1 MKITSLLKK
10 SFFYLIAAE
19 LIGIIA
25 LVVTYI
31 IHPDISGIIEGA
43 SNKIPDQV
51 EEATGT
57 SKVLAYIKNNGLI
70 VPFQMFLL
78 SFIPIPY
85 IYAINIISTQMI
97 VGVLYGAVL
106 RENITEALKLIL
118 SSLPHSIIEVF
129 GLCVLAAI
137 LYEFNKV
144 ILSKVRRL
152 WNKKSASLP
161 FWTTFFKGA
170 KLYVTLVL
178 PLIIIAAFLETYVAN
193 FLYRL
198 L

>member
-1 MKITSLLKK
+1 SYYLIFLLNFRQTKVSLMIITSLLKK

-51 EEATGT
+51 EEATRT

-85 IYAINIISTQMI
+85 IYAINIVSTQM
-97 VGVLYGAVL
+97 
-106 RENITEALKLIL
+106 
-118 SSLPHSIIEVF
+118 
-129 GLCVLAAI
+129 
-137 LYEFNKV
+137 
-144 ILSKVRRL
+144 
-152 WNKKSASLP
+152 
-161 FWTTFFKGA
+161 
-170 KLYVTLVL
+170 
-178 PLIIIAAFLETYVAN
+178 
-193 FLYRL
+193 
-198 L
+198 

>member
-106 RENITEALKLIL
+106 RENLTEALKLIL
-118 SSLPHSIIEVF
+118 SSLPHSLIEVF
-129 GLCVLAAI
+129 GFFVLAAF

-144 ILSKVRRL
+144 ILSKAGVSGI
-152 WNKKSASLP
+152 KKLRHSL
-161 FWTTFFKGA
+161 FGRHFSKGQ
-170 KLYVTLVL
+170 
-178 PLIIIAAFLETYVAN
+178 TYMSH
-193 FLYRL
+193 LCCR
-198 L
+198 

>member
-57 SKVLAYIKNNGLI
+57 SKVLAYIKINGLI
-70 VPFQMFLL
+70 VPFQLFLF
-78 SFIPIPY
+78 SFFPIPFL
-85 IYAINIISTQMI
+85 YAFIILSKQLI
-97 VGVLYGAVL
+97 LGLLYGAVL
-106 RENITEALKLIL
+106 REIMTEALKLIF
-118 SSLPHSIIEVF
+118 SSLPLSIIEIF
-129 GLCVLAAI
+129 GLCVLVAI

-152 WNKKSASLP
+152 WNKKSVSLP

-178 PLIIIAAFLETYVAN
+178 PLIIIAAFIETYVAN